1 MGIIYVAY
9 VEGAREEAADLR
21 VAAYEERLKDWEHSG
36 NIRIPISV
44 LTRLY
49 PRPLGEG
56 NPDLIESGVQ
66 VVSALYGDPSLFDDF
81 PTTIFT
87 QSLND

>member
-1 MGIIYVAY
+1 
-9 VEGAREEAADLR
+9 L
-21 VAAYEERLKDWEHSG
+21 AAYEERLKDWEHAG

-44 LTRLY
+44 LSRLY
-49 PRPLGEG
+49 PRPIGEG

-66 VVSALYGDPSLFDDF
+66 VVSGLYGDASLFDDF

-87 QSLND
+87 RSPNG